1 MQNHELMINQWFKED
16 KKYLS
21 KNISLIDNLEDFY
34 AADFNLQEKDGIITI
49 SNNFDWKEIIN
60 KKNDKIYKKDNY
72 SISNSINNKEESK
85 ESKKYNKKTNND
97 KSQINQNIIL
107 KNKIIGLKE
116 DSIFL
121 RSLSVECEIN
131 LLMSGESYFYIFS
144 RCNDKFSEFT
154 AVCCISK
161 ELESARKFISFGV
174 LEKKEDE
181 EEDKEI
187 YYFKNLKKQEIPH
200 QDNHI
205 KTLDI
210 SEIKFIFID
219 NGDNRCFVFLI
230 EQEMLNSNLFLVG
243 DFFIPIDTKSNL
255 LFAVNGDLV
264 SIKKLIIKQSYRNS
278 YMNYRSNNTSES
290 VQSCS
295 CCNIC

>member
-1 MQNHELMINQWFKED
+1 MQNNEYMINQWFNED
-16 KKYLS
+16 KKHLS
-21 KNISLIDNLEDFY
+21 KNISLIENLDEFY
-34 AADFNLQEKDGIITI
+34 AADFNLQEKEGIITI
-49 SNNFDWKEIIN
+49 SNDFDWKEIIN
-60 KKNDKIYKKDNY
+60 KKNEKIYKKDNY

-85 ESKKYNKKTNND
+85 ESKKYNKRTIND
-97 KSQINQNIIL
+97 KSQLNQNIIL
-107 KNKIIGLKE
+107 KNKIIGLRE

-144 RCNDKFSEFT
+144 RCSEQFSENT
-154 AVCCISK
+154 TVCCISK

-174 LEKKEDE
+174 LEKKD
-181 EEDKEI
+181 EDKNI
-187 YYFKNLKKQEIPH
+187 YYIQNLKKQEIPH

-219 NGDNRCFVFLI
+219 NGDNRCFIFLI
-230 EQEMLNSNLFLVG
+230 EQEILNSNLFLVG

-278 YMNYRSNNTSES
+278 YMNYRNNNTSDS

-295 CCNIC
+295 CCNII